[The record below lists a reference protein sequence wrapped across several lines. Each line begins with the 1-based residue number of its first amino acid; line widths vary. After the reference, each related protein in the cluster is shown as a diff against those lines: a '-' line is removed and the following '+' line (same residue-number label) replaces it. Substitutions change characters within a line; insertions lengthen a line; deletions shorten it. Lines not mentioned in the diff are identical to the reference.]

1 MSRASHLRLVEP
13 ASSRATVASD
23 HAALDI
29 DELFRELAP
38 YVAAVGLRLLGR
50 RDEVEDLVQDVF
62 LDAHR
67 AREKLRVHHE
77 AKRWL
82 TVVAVRKARR
92 RLRVR
97 RMRGWLHLGRR
108 EEPEDLAAT
117 GAKPEDRVFLGQLYA
132 VLDRL
137 PVQERVAWTLRHVQG
152 EQVKTIA
159 DSLRCS
165 LATAKRRIAAAQDKI
180 AREMSR

>member
-1 MSRASHLRLVEP
+1 VDVAE
-13 ASSRATVASD
+13 ATAMGP
-23 HAALDI
+23 LDI

-50 RDEVEDLVQDVF
+50 RDEVDDLVQDVF

-67 AREKLRVHHE
+67 AREKLRVRHE

-82 TVVAVRKARR
+82 TVVAVRRARR

-97 RMRGWLHLGRR
+97 RLRGWLQLDEHDPRADPIAPGAT
-108 EEPEDLAAT
+108 PEDAAF
-117 GAKPEDRVFLGQLYA
+117 AAQMYA

-137 PVQERVAWTLRHVQG
+137 PVEQRLAWTLRHVQG
-152 EQVKTIA
+152 EELKTVA
-159 DSLRCS
+159 ELVGCS
-165 LATAKRRIAAAQDKI
+165 LATVKRRIAAAHDAMTKEV
-180 AREMSR
+180 AR